1 MKFHALVIGLLLA
14 LPAAAQDSRDT
25 AFLTARDAFRAGDR
39 NKLERASS
47 QIGNHEL
54 AVYAENYR
62 LRMNFDQ
69 GDSAAI
75 RSFLERNER
84 SYVAEKL
91 RADWIRW
98 LGKRAAWSEIDS
110 EYPALIAPEP
120 DVTCWQQQGRLARGD
135 RSVLD
140 EAEKLWLTM
149 LEPPEPCRAVFDA
162 VVAGQRVDAEAV
174 WTRARRQVEANRPGW
189 AKTTLNYLSDSQTPD
204 GKALDQALNSAMG
217 YLARLPANW
226 SSSRSGRE
234 LAVFAIQ
241 RIATNDPMSPPTNW
255 RS

>member
-75 RSFLERNER
+75 RSQTQNASRNETGAGT
-84 SYVAEKL
+84 V
-91 RADWIRW
+91 RAD
-98 LGKRAAWSEIDS
+98 GEAAIGAVLMTLPPWR
-110 EYPALIAPEP
+110 
-120 DVTCWQQQGRLARGD
+120 GRPWAGAKPSRGFPPSHRGTSD
-135 RSVLD
+135 RVHH
-140 EAEKLWLTM
+140 
-149 LEPPEPCRAVFDA
+149 R
-162 VVAGQRVDAEAV
+162 
-174 WTRARRQVEANRPGW
+174 
-189 AKTTLNYLSDSQTPD
+189 
-204 GKALDQALNSAMG
+204 SAF
-217 YLARLPANW
+217 RH
-226 SSSRSGRE
+226 
-234 LAVFAIQ
+234 
-241 RIATNDPMSPPTNW
+241 
-255 RS
+255 